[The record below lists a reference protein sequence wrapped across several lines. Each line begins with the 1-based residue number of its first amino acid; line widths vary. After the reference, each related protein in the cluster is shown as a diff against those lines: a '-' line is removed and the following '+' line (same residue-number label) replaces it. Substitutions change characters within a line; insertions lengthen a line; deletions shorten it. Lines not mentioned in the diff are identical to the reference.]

1 VNKEYRE
8 KLMQREQ
15 DTLEACE
22 TADQD
27 LLKKYHL
34 VLEENSQLH
43 ELSSSLQAKLESQQR
58 IITDSKLFEEK
69 SRVLYEAY
77 RLLNENL
84 VKLLE
89 S

>member
-1 VNKEYRE
+1 
-8 KLMQREQ
+8 MQIEQ
-15 DTLEACE
+15 DNLEASE

-27 LLKKYHL
+27 LLKKYNL

-43 ELSSSLQAKLESQQR
+43 ELSSTLQAKLESQQR

>member
-1 VNKEYRE
+1 
-8 KLMQREQ
+8 MQREQ
-15 DTLEACE
+15 DNLEASE

-27 LLKKYHL
+27 LLKKYNL

-43 ELSSSLQAKLESQQR
+43 ELSSTLQAKLESQQR

>member
-1 VNKEYRE
+1 
-8 KLMQREQ
+8 MQREQ
-15 DTLEACE
+15 NTLEASE